1 MQDNATLTGR
11 LSTVQS
17 QLDVAETEHRTQ
29 RETILRL
36 MNDQQNVAQF
46 NVEMDNLRVV
56 CRQLDASYSGRTLV
70 FGWRGGFVVG
80 RRTCDLV
87 VAGSRPGR
95 DATIVLHLHGYY
107 SFILLHCGNLTSL
120 MFQGVF
126 NSSPVE

>member
-56 CRQLDASYSGRTLV
+56 CRQLNASYSGRTLV
-70 FGWRGGFVVG
+70 FD
-80 RRTCDLV
+80 RRT
-87 VAGSRPGR
+87 
-95 DATIVLHLHGYY
+95 
-107 SFILLHCGNLTSL
+107 F
-120 MFQGVF
+120 
-126 NSSPVE
+126 PVPR

>member
-17 QLDVAETEHRTQ
+17 QLDVAESEHRTQ

-46 NVEMDNLRVV
+46 NVEMDKLRVV

-70 FGWRGGFVVG
+70 FD
-80 RRTCDLV
+80 RRT
-87 VAGSRPGR
+87 
-95 DATIVLHLHGYY
+95 
-107 SFILLHCGNLTSL
+107 F
-120 MFQGVF
+120 
-126 NSSPVE
+126 PVPR